1 MAVKDIASNLEST
14 VAFSNVFSGNGTVP
28 GAVIDTADFELGL
41 MFALNIVVFSGGNF
55 TVELYESDVDTI
67 TAAGTGTQIVNG
79 SDKLIGSLPTA
90 ITGVD
95 AEGDILPKFGV
106 ISNLRFVRVDVI
118 GAGSADGTVSMVATQ
133 KAENMPVT

>member
-14 VAFSNVFSGNGTVP
+14 VAFSGVFVANDTLP
-28 GAVIDTADFELGL
+28 GAVIDTANFELGL
-41 MFALNIVVFSGGNF
+41 MFALNLVVYATGDY

-67 TAAGTGTQIVNG
+67 TAAGSGTQIVNG

-90 ITGVD
+90 IDTVD

-118 GAGSADGTVSMVATQ
+118 GADTADATVSMVATQ
-133 KAENMPVT
+133 KAENMPV